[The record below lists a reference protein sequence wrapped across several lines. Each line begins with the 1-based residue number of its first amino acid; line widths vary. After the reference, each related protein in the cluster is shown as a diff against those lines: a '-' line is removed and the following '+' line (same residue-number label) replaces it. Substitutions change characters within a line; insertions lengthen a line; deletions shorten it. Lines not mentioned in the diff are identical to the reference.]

1 MINFDEI
8 IRENTVMCNINYP
21 CITNFVIQLS
31 LFLGSGSEKS
41 KWIRKVYFIEK
52 SYLYVKSPY
61 LWDSLRYLDII
72 DHRREGVCETYAD
85 SWNLFIEYSK
95 DVNGVYENTEDL
107 NPRKD
112 QKILIVFDDMIAE
125 KKQLLHE
132 VTAYVRATKFEPTTT

>member
-1 MINFDEI
+1 M
-8 IRENTVMCNINYP
+8 
-21 CITNFVIQLS
+21 
-31 LFLGSGSEKS
+31 
-41 KWIRKVYFIEK
+41 
-52 SYLYVKSPY
+52 YVKSPY

-72 DHRREGVCETYAD
+72 DHRREGVCETYTD

-95 DVNGVYENTEDL
+95 DVSGVFENTDDL

-132 VTAYVRATKFEPTTT
+132 VTAYMRATEFEPTTT